1 MVCKPFFFF
10 VFRTQTEG
18 WAPRLFL
25 EATVE
30 TGNKNRDDFQCM
42 QSETCDELVSYL
54 LRLIQSCPKVIC

>member
-42 QSETCDELVSYL
+42 QSVTCDEHVAYF
-54 LRLIQSCPKVIC
+54 R